1 MSTPAARGRAP
12 KGTPGQGAYGSVT
25 PGLHGASTFTTSQ
38 LKAGVHLRSLPAEP
52 TRRGD
57 TNKPML
63 AKALAFRL
71 KQHPSTRAFCVCVC
85 ARALGSPAAA
95 PPQPRVYPAPPLTP
109 PTPGPPGP

>member
-71 KQHPSTRAFCVCVC
+71 KQHPSTRAW
-85 ARALGSPAAA
+85 ASPLPCLSSLSPS
-95 PPQPRVYPAPPLTP
+95 PPSLTP
-109 PTPGPPGP
+109 SFHPWQ